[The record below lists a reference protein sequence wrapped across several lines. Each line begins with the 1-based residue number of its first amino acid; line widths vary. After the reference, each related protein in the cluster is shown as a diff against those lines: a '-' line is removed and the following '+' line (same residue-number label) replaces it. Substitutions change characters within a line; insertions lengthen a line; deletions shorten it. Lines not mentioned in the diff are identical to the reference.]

1 MDLEAILTGMFYL
14 VLIGLF
20 IFSLVHFIKNIRYSK
35 EETSIW
41 PTVFFIIMT
50 FVFSATVAFVAFIIN
65 IAYKMK
71 LNM

>member
-14 VLIGLF
+14 VVIGVF
-20 IFSLVHFIKNIRYSK
+20 IFSLVHFIKNIRKSK
-35 EETSIW
+35 EERSIW